1 PAAVQPSRHSLKGPH
16 ATWSSAIFRL
26 SALPMLFATASLPRC
41 RGPFVPLIVPGR
53 NISSADSVKGA
64 VYNSVWEMDIAEIT
78 PAG

>member
-1 PAAVQPSRHSLKGPH
+1 
-16 ATWSSAIFRL
+16 
-26 SALPMLFATASLPRC
+26 MLFATASLPRC

>member
-1 PAAVQPSRHSLKGPH
+1 MATLTIISNRIASTTAAF
-16 ATWSSAIFRL
+16 TE
-26 SALPMLFATASLPRC
+26 FAEAMQAE
-41 RGPFVPLIVPGR
+41 GPFVPMIVPGR